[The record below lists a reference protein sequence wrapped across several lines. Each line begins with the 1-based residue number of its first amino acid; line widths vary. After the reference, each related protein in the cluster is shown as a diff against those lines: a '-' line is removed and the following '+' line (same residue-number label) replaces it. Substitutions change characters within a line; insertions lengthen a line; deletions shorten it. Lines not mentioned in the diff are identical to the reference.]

1 MNAKRVREH
10 DLEYESVPCRIMSGD
25 GVVTSGYISNQLDE
39 RGMLEES
46 DDETDDEMDEEETSD
61 EAGEQGGEYMTA
73 D

>member
-46 DDETDDEMDEEETSD
+46 DDETDDEMDE
-61 EAGEQGGEYMTA
+61 
-73 D
+73 